1 MGKSLVPFPMPDWS
15 PSSSFPAPQSQ
26 PSTPITTPALS
37 VGTLAWGQH
46 FGDTGTM
53 YGNLE
58 SSQAGQ
64 GQVSVLGP
72 GREEENLYEPLDPTS
87 TVPGQKHVPD
97 PGTPWARARASS
109 AGKTHAVFKTSG
121 TQLCPN
127 WEPVTT
133 HPPSPASRCCSGKK
147 LVLVGAAVLGV
158 SVLMNILFLTI
169 GLQRI
174 TALTSA
180 LEAEKEKQLSNVAS
194 RSFLLYNEDHR
205 KCVAAS
211 GHQLIAT
218 ACQPEAAAQQ
228 FQWLQGGQLQ
238 GWQSQR
244 CVTATR
250 GQNRAFVRLE
260 PCRADGRLQRWE
272 CRDGGL
278 LALAGYNLY
287 FNYGNNQ
294 EQVVMLYTGNRQW
307 SRWVIHGSQ
316 DNVCSRSCCPPCSK
330 GWTYFRNSCYFYSKT
345 PSSWENAQR
354 FCSVLGTQLLEVDG
368 AEEKDHI
375 QTMLK
380 SSSWLGIRDEEVE
393 GYLEA
398 SERDYPTPGKQL
410 VAQERAQRWPPGELC
425 GGEGRTAS
433 GMTTPA
439 PASSPGSCE
448 GHP

>member
-1 MGKSLVPFPMPDWS
+1 MGAGVGVWPPRGGQVPGLGWAWGHPVTGTSRCLCQHAVGPGTGS
-15 PSSSFPAPQSQ
+15 ASSRQALGCSEGTAGCSGAPLRPTPRSKGASGPPPAP
-26 PSTPITTPALS
+26 PSTRFPQALS

-133 HPPSPASRCCSGKK
+133 HPPSQRHGASSGKK

-169 GLQRI
+169 GSQRI

-345 PSSWENAQR
+345 PSSWEKRPA
-354 FCSVLGTQLLEVDG
+354 VLLGSW
-368 AEEKDHI
+368 AR
-375 QTMLK
+375 
-380 SSSWLGIRDEEVE
+380 SSW
-393 GYLEA
+393 
-398 SERDYPTPGKQL
+398 
-410 VAQERAQRWPPGELC
+410 RWMVLRRRITSRRC
-425 GGEGRTAS
+425 
-433 GMTTPA
+433 
-439 PASSPGSCE
+439 
-448 GHP
+448 